1 MVPFSTQR
9 RGNARDLSYTLLVMV
24 VQEEMKH
31 EFTEILHFSANMEGK
46 KRRRKKLHRISKLT
60 WNLS

>member
-31 EFTEILHFSANMEGK
+31 EFTEILHFSANMEERGGGGDF
-46 KRRRKKLHRISKLT
+46 
-60 WNLS
+60 